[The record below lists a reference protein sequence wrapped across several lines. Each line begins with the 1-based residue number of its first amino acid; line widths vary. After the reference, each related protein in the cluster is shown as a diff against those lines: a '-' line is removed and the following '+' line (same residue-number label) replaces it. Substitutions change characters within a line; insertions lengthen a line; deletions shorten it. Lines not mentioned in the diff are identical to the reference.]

1 MSRSN
6 RTLRQANAAY
16 RALRQETQALVRR
29 AETALITAIILYK
42 LLTELVFLP
51 AMRGI
56 WSLTLRV
63 SPVNYLT
70 NTNAHQIFTAP
81 SILGGIALIAILVAL
96 WNLYEFSIV
105 LHGLDRARRGEPSGL
120 PALFRVSLADIRHVL
135 HPKNWPI
142 LLYCVLLIPFTD
154 MYVTASYITQL
165 AVPEYI
171 LGVIRAKPGILA
183 LYGAGILA
191 VVLLT
196 VFFALV
202 LPLFMLER
210 KPFGSAV
217 KESCRCVKQRFC
229 EVLTALARWNIG
241 VLLRTGLL
249 FALAAALLY
258 GIAALVGLEST
269 RAMLLLARALYL
281 LEIPFFGFLLDC
293 KVTTAQCTIIAFL
306 YDRCRDCPPEKLPEG
321 KPHRFG
327 GWPLLTAAV
336 AGVTLATGL
345 MAVYLYALPQ
355 DDALLTAVGG
365 VTPLVTFHRGDCTVA
380 PENTLPAFRSAI
392 LKGGDRIELDVQMT
406 SDGVVVVTHDSN
418 LKRCTGKN
426 AKVYDLTYAEVAQLD
441 AGRWF
446 SSRFADTRIPTLEQV
461 LQLCRGRIG
470 LNVEIKPS
478 AATPALEAETVRL
491 LREYGFDSSNCVITS
506 QSYETLHK
514 VKALAPEYPTGYIL
528 ALGVGNYYDLPDADF
543 FSVETTFITSGMVNA
558 VHLRGKTVSAWTIDR
573 EKVATHMLELGVD
586 DLITDKPDLVH
597 ELLRQ
602 NAEMDTTL
610 LSLRDAIQGWFFP
623 APDEEVSDEAEDVIE
638 DVIEDP
644 EEFLD
649 AA

>member
-6 RTLRQANAAY
+6 CTLRQANAAY

-29 AETALITAIILYK
+29 AETALITAIVLYK

-70 NTNAHQIFTAP
+70 NTNAHQIFTVP
-81 SILGGIALIAILVAL
+81 SILCGIALIAILVAL

-183 LYGAGILA
+183 LYGAGTLA

-202 LPLFMLER
+202 LPLFALER

-269 RAMLLLARALYL
+269 RAMLLLSRALQL
-281 LEIPFFGFLLDC
+281 VELPFFGFLLDC
-293 KVTTAQCTIIAFL
+293 RVTVAQCTVLGLL
-306 YDRCRDCPPEKLPEG
+306 YFRIQGLPQPDVPPDH
-321 KPHRFG
+321 KPARRSG
-327 GWPLLTAAV
+327 RLLLTALV
-336 AGVTLATGL
+336 AGVTLASCAAT
-345 MAVYLYALPQ
+345 VYLLSLPQ
-355 DDALLTAVGG
+355 DDALLSAVGG
-365 VTPLVTFHRGDCTVA
+365 VTPLVTYHR
-380 PENTLPAFRSAI
+380 
-392 LKGGDRIELDVQMT
+392 GDRIELDVQM
-406 SDGVVVVTHDSN
+406 SRDGVVVVTHDTS

-426 AKVYDLTYAEVAQLD
+426 AKVYDLTFAEIETLD

-446 SSRFADTRIPTLEQV
+446 SARFAGTRIPSFEEV
-461 LQLCRGRIG
+461 LQLCQGRID

-478 AATPALEAETVRL
+478 AATPTLEAETVRL
-491 LREYGFDSSNCVITS
+491 LRAYGFEGHCVITS

-514 VKALAPEYPTGYIL
+514 VKELAPDIPTGYIL

-543 FSVETTFITSGMVNA
+543 FSVEHTFITSGMVNQI
-558 VHLRGKTVSAWTIDR
+558 HLRGKTISAWTIAQEDDAR
-573 EKVATHMLELGVD
+573 HMMELGAD
-586 DLITDKPDLVH
+586 DLITDKPNLVH

>member
-29 AETALITAIILYK
+29 AETALITAIVLYK

-81 SILGGIALIAILVAL
+81 SILSGIALIAILVAL

-120 PALFRVSLADIRHVL
+120 PALFRASLADIRHVL

-183 LYGAGILA
+183 LYGAGTLA

-269 RAMLLLARALYL
+269 RAMLLLSRALQL
-281 LEIPFFGFLLDC
+281 VELPFFGFLLDC
-293 KVTTAQCTIIAFL
+293 RVTVAQCTILGLL
-306 YDRCRDCPPEKLPEG
+306 YFRIQG
-321 KPHRFG
+321 
-327 GWPLLTAAV
+327 
-336 AGVTLATGL
+336 
-345 MAVYLYALPQ
+345 LPQ
-355 DDALLTAVGG
+355 PDVPPD
-365 VTPLVTFHRGDCTVA
+365 
-380 PENTLPAFRSAI
+380 NKPA
-392 LKGGDRIELDVQMT
+392 
-406 SDGVVVVTHDSN
+406 
-418 LKRCTGKN
+418 
-426 AKVYDLTYAEVAQLD
+426 
-441 AGRWF
+441 
-446 SSRFADTRIPTLEQV
+446 
-461 LQLCRGRIG
+461 
-470 LNVEIKPS
+470 
-478 AATPALEAETVRL
+478 AA
-491 LREYGFDSSNCVITS
+491 
-506 QSYETLHK
+506 
-514 VKALAPEYPTGYIL
+514 
-528 ALGVGNYYDLPDADF
+528 
-543 FSVETTFITSGMVNA
+543 
-558 VHLRGKTVSAWTIDR
+558 
-573 EKVATHMLELGVD
+573 
-586 DLITDKPDLVH
+586 
-597 ELLRQ
+597 
-602 NAEMDTTL
+602 
-610 LSLRDAIQGWFFP
+610 
-623 APDEEVSDEAEDVIE
+623 
-638 DVIEDP
+638 
-644 EEFLD
+644 
-649 AA
+649 AACC

>member
-1 MSRSN
+1 MKRI
-6 RTLRQANAAY
+6 
-16 RALRQETQALVRR
+16 
-29 AETALITAIILYK
+29 LI
-42 LLTELVFLP
+42 
-51 AMRGI
+51 
-56 WSLTLRV
+56 
-63 SPVNYLT
+63 
-70 NTNAHQIFTAP
+70 
-81 SILGGIALIAILVAL
+81 
-96 WNLYEFSIV
+96 
-105 LHGLDRARRGEPSGL
+105 
-120 PALFRVSLADIRHVL
+120 
-135 HPKNWPI
+135 
-142 LLYCVLLIPFTD
+142 
-154 MYVTASYITQL
+154 
-165 AVPEYI
+165 
-171 LGVIRAKPGILA
+171 
-183 LYGAGILA
+183 
-191 VVLLT
+191 
-196 VFFALV
+196 
-202 LPLFMLER
+202 
-210 KPFGSAV
+210 
-217 KESCRCVKQRFC
+217 
-229 EVLTALARWNIG
+229 
-241 VLLRTGLL
+241 
-249 FALAAALLY
+249 LAAALFTACTAFAQSEYNLQRRSLFEVLPVY
-258 GIAALVGLEST
+258 SSDIV
-269 RAMLLLARALYL
+269 
-281 LEIPFFGFLLDC
+281 FLGNSITDGC
-293 KVTTAQCTIIAFL
+293 EWA
-306 YDRCRDCPPEKLPEG
+306 
-321 KPHRFG
+321 
-327 GWPLLTAAV
+327 
-336 AGVTLATGL
+336 
-345 MAVYLYALPQ
+345 
-355 DDALLTAVGG
+355 
-365 VTPLVTFHRGDCTVA
+365 
-380 PENTLPAFRSAI
+380 
-392 LKGGDRIELDVQMT
+392 ELDVQMT

-586 DLITDKPDLVH
+586 DLITDKPDMVN
-597 ELLRQ
+597 ELLSQ

-610 LSLRDAIQGWFFP
+610 LSLRDAIQNWFFP
-623 APDEEVSDEAEDVIE
+623 SDEEVSDSVEEVIE

>member
-1 MSRSN
+1 MTEPYPSTEVESKLKHLFRSL
-6 RTLRQANAAY
+6 T
-16 RALRQETQALVRR
+16 RARR
-29 AETALITAIILYK
+29 AYKDTRNHALTLLRRASAAVLTAVLVYK
-42 LLTELVFLP
+42 ALTYLLFLP
-51 AMRGI
+51 AMNGI
-56 WSLTLRV
+56 WSLTLRC

-70 NTNAHQIFTAP
+70 NNNAHQIFTSP
-81 SILGGIALIAILVAL
+81 TILGGIVLIVLLAAF
-96 WNLYEFSIV
+96 WNLYGFSIL
-105 LHGLDRARRGEPSGL
+105 LHGFELARRGETLRP
-120 PALFRVSLADIRHVL
+120 VSLFVRSLGDIRHVL
-135 HPKNWPI
+135 LPKNWPI
-142 LLYCVLLIPFTD
+142 LLYCALLIPFTD
-154 MYVTASYITQL
+154 VFVTYNYISQL

-171 LGVIRAKPGILA
+171 LGLVRAKPLYLVLFLLILGAAFLFA
-183 LYGAGILA
+183 LFW
-191 VVLLT
+191 V
-196 VFFALV
+196 LV
-202 LPLFMLER
+202 LPLFTLER
-210 KPFGSAV
+210 KNLWEAVQESAAHV
-217 KESCRCVKQRFC
+217 KAHLPR
-229 EVLTALARWNIG
+229 LAG
-241 VLLRTGLL
+241 VLLRWNLSALIRSVLVFFGASLL
-249 FALAAALLY
+249 VYSVAAL
-258 GIAALVGLEST
+258 IGLRST

-281 LEIPFFGFLLDC
+281 VEIPFFGFLLDC

-306 YDRCRDCPPEKLPEG
+306 YDRCRDCPPEELPEG
-321 KPHRFG
+321 KPHCFG

-336 AGVTLATGL
+336 AGVT
-345 MAVYLYALPQ
+345 
-355 DDALLTAVGG
+355 
-365 VTPLVTFHRGDCTVA
+365 LVTFHRGDCTVA

-514 VKALAPEYPTGYIL
+514 VKELAPEYPTGYIL

-586 DLITDKPDLVH
+586 DLITDKPDMVQD
-597 ELLRQ
+597 LLARNQ
-602 NAEMDTTL
+602 QVDDSLIDFRDLLNAL
-610 LSLRDAIQGWFFP
+610 LHPEQPADSSDDA
-623 APDEEVSDEAEDVIE
+623 EETITDAV
-638 DVIEDP
+638 EDP
-644 EEFLD
+644 EEFVD

>member
-1 MSRSN
+1 LSRSN

-29 AETALITAIILYK
+29 AETALITAIVLYK

-81 SILGGIALIAILVAL
+81 SILSGIALIAILVAL

-210 KPFGSAV
+210 KSFGSAV

-269 RAMLLLARALYL
+269 RAMLLLSRALQL
-281 LEIPFFGFLLDC
+281 VELPFFGFLLDC
-293 KVTTAQCTIIAFL
+293 RVTVAQCTILGLL
-306 YDRCRDCPPEKLPEG
+306 YFRMQGRPQPDVPPDH
-321 KPHRFG
+321 KPARRSG
-327 GWPLLTAAV
+327 RLLLTALV
-336 AGVTLATGL
+336 AGVPRELRRHGLSAQPASGRRPALGGGRCDAPCHLPPRRLLHCPGKHHPRFPVCHPEGRRPHRTGCPDEPGRRGGRDPRHQPE
-345 MAVYLYALPQ
+345 ALHRQ
-355 DDALLTAVGG
+355 KRQG
-365 VTPLVTFHRGDCTVA
+365 VRPDLCGDRNAGRGPLVQR
-380 PENTLPAFRSAI
+380 P
-392 LKGGDRIELDVQMT
+392 
-406 SDGVVVVTHDSN
+406 
-418 LKRCTGKN
+418 
-426 AKVYDLTYAEVAQLD
+426 
-441 AGRWF
+441 
-446 SSRFADTRIPTLEQV
+446 
-461 LQLCRGRIG
+461 LCR
-470 LNVEIKPS
+470 
-478 AATPALEAETVRL
+478 
-491 LREYGFDSSNCVITS
+491 
-506 QSYETLHK
+506 
-514 VKALAPEYPTGYIL
+514 
-528 ALGVGNYYDLPDADF
+528 DA
-543 FSVETTFITSGMVNA
+543 
-558 VHLRGKTVSAWTIDR
+558 H
-573 EKVATHMLELGVD
+573 
-586 DLITDKPDLVH
+586 PLV
-597 ELLRQ
+597 
-602 NAEMDTTL
+602 
-610 LSLRDAIQGWFFP
+610 
-623 APDEEVSDEAEDVIE
+623 
-638 DVIEDP
+638 
-644 EEFLD
+644 
-649 AA
+649 

>member
-142 LLYCVLLIPFTD
+142 LLYCVLLVPFTD

-258 GIAALVGLEST
+258 GIAAREPIGT
-269 RAMLLLARALYL
+269 R
-281 LEIPFFGFLLDC
+281 FLT
-293 KVTTAQCTIIAFL
+293 K
-306 YDRCRDCPPEKLPEG
+306 K
-321 KPHRFG
+321 
-327 GWPLLTAAV
+327 
-336 AGVTLATGL
+336 
-345 MAVYLYALPQ
+345 
-355 DDALLTAVGG
+355 
-365 VTPLVTFHRGDCTVA
+365 
-380 PENTLPAFRSAI
+380 
-392 LKGGDRIELDVQMT
+392 
-406 SDGVVVVTHDSN
+406 
-418 LKRCTGKN
+418 
-426 AKVYDLTYAEVAQLD
+426 
-441 AGRWF
+441 
-446 SSRFADTRIPTLEQV
+446 
-461 LQLCRGRIG
+461 
-470 LNVEIKPS
+470 
-478 AATPALEAETVRL
+478 
-491 LREYGFDSSNCVITS
+491 
-506 QSYETLHK
+506 
-514 VKALAPEYPTGYIL
+514 
-528 ALGVGNYYDLPDADF
+528 
-543 FSVETTFITSGMVNA
+543 VNA
-558 VHLRGKTVSAWTIDR
+558 
-573 EKVATHMLELGVD
+573 
-586 DLITDKPDLVH
+586 
-597 ELLRQ
+597 
-602 NAEMDTTL
+602 
-610 LSLRDAIQGWFFP
+610 
-623 APDEEVSDEAEDVIE
+623 
-638 DVIEDP
+638 
-644 EEFLD
+644 
-649 AA
+649 